1 VGRRWTWVA
10 WSMLAVFI
18 VSMILWIILG
28 VANDGFVL
36 NGPVAIPLAYTA
48 FMVVGALI
56 VARRPG
62 NTMGWLFSA
71 LGLLAAVN
79 FLALE
84 YAKFAYYTRPGPWP
98 GAIVAAWWSAWP

>member
-1 VGRRWTWVA
+1 
-10 WSMLAVFI
+10 MLAVFI